1 MKLPGKYVC
10 SKHCVSLYLMPKQLT
25 KTVLVRVSLMTLPMK
40 KKRRSAQ
47 LESEDH
53 ACLWPAAKAVPHL
66 PDTECPSEDLA
77 GMVTSAEEG
86 YEEEEEQ

>member
-1 MKLPGKYVC
+1 MCV
-10 SKHCVSLYLMPKQLT
+10 HCASLYLMPKQLT
-25 KTVLVRVSLMTLPMK
+25 KTVLVRVSLTFQTLPMK
-40 KKRRSAQ
+40 KKKRCSAQ

-66 PDTECPSEDLA
+66 PDTEAPSEDLA

-86 YEEEEEQ
+86 YEEEEQ